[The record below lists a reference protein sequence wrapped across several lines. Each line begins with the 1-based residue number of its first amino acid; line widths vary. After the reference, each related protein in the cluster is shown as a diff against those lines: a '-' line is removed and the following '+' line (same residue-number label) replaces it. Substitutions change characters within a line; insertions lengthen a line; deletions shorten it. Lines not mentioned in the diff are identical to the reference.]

1 MLRPFAAIPITD
13 KGTPIHGPTPRLN
26 PRVGATK
33 GKITYVKEHRTAEMI
48 IEKLNVR
55 TSSESVTS
63 AEFNSLIDSI
73 NNYSFMRNAK

>member
-1 MLRPFAAIPITD
+1 SATD
-13 KGTPIHGPTPRLN
+13 LAGLLN
-26 PRVGATK
+26 KIADQTIS
-33 GKITYVKEHRTAEMI
+33 GKIAKEVFDAMWKGEGSAEII
-48 IEKLNVR
+48 IEKLKVR